1 VDTIRRHRNKTW
13 LPLHPWS
20 KTVIYETHVRGFT
33 IHPKSGVDHPGT
45 YRGLME
51 KISYLKTLGVTA
63 VELMPVQEFNETSVT
78 RPVSV
83 PLEGLVDKYAFRH
96 RPGIVQLRETTPEL
110 SGHSGSATITDTLG
124 DFPIW
129 R

>member
-1 VDTIRRHRNKTW
+1 
-13 LPLHPWS
+13 
-20 KTVIYETHVRGFT
+20 
-33 IHPKSGVDHPGT
+33 
-45 YRGLME
+45 ME